1 MILRLP
7 WAELKWYFI
16 TNRGPKQGVTR
27 NIVTLKVDCQKI
39 SIQEQFQNK
48 PEKVNFFNYIS
59 STKKKS
65 EQFKEFQNH
74 WAPWNSLYG
83 ITCTPT
89 PQLYVLHPPTKGS
102 LQLFKKFH
110 DLSPPP
116 PPANKSKFEIF
127 QSPISIEGVYTMHL
141 MLPIYVEYF
150 WSSSLLSCNKDSE
163 GFSK

>member
-1 MILRLP
+1 MSKNLNSRTIP
-7 WAELKWYFI
+7 
-16 TNRGPKQGVTR
+16 
-27 NIVTLKVDCQKI
+27 
-39 SIQEQFQNK
+39 EQAW
-48 PEKVNFFNYIS
+48 
-59 STKKKS
+59 KS
-65 EQFKEFQNH
+65 EFFQLHFQYQKKNQNNSRNSRIIGH
-74 WAPWNSLYG
+74 PGTLCMELHAP
-83 ITCTPT
+83 PP

-150 WSSSLLSCNKDSE
+150 WSSCLLSCNKDSE

>member
-59 STKKKS
+59 STKKKIRTIQGIPES
-65 EQFKEFQNH
+65 LGTLELSV
-74 WAPWNSLYG
+74 WNYM
-83 ITCTPT
+83 
-89 PQLYVLHPPTKGS
+89 H
-102 LQLFKKFH
+102 
-110 DLSPPP
+110 PP

>member
-1 MILRLP
+1 MIVKKSQFKNNSRTS
-7 WAELKWYFI
+7 LKKWIFSI
-16 TNRGPKQGVTR
+16 TFPV
-27 NIVTLKVDCQKI
+27 
-39 SIQEQFQNK
+39 
-48 PEKVNFFNYIS
+48 P
-59 STKKKS
+59 KKKS

-74 WAPWNSLYG
+74 WTPWNSLYG
-83 ITCTPT
+83 ITCTPLPPP

-110 DLSPPP
+110 ALSPP
-116 PPANKSKFEIF
+116 PPANKSKVEIF

>member
-1 MILRLP
+1 MIVKKSQFKNNSRTS
-7 WAELKWYFI
+7 LKKWIFSI
-16 TNRGPKQGVTR
+16 TFPV
-27 NIVTLKVDCQKI
+27 
-39 SIQEQFQNK
+39 
-48 PEKVNFFNYIS
+48 P
-59 STKKKS
+59 KKKS

-74 WAPWNSLYG
+74 WTPWKSLFG
-83 ITCTPT
+83 ITCTPPPPSYMFCI
-89 PQLYVLHPPTKGS
+89 PQLRVLSSYLRNSTPS
-102 LQLFKKFH
+102 L
-110 DLSPPP
+110 PP

>member
-48 PEKVNFFNYIS
+48 LEKVNFFNYIS
-59 STKKKS
+59 STKKKIRTIQGIPES
-65 EQFKEFQNH
+65 LDTLELSV
-74 WAPWNSLYG
+74 WNYM
-83 ITCTPT
+83 
-89 PQLYVLHPPTKGS
+89 HPPPPPVICFASSYLRNSTPS
-102 LQLFKKFH
+102 LL
-110 DLSPPP
+110 P
-116 PPANKSKFEIF
+116 PPANKCKFEIF